1 MSTENFLDRIVMIQ
15 SDQIDAQDRLYAI
28 SLPWLPIDEL
38 IQSVQETGILSPLHV
53 QRTELGQFRVIM
65 GFRRYEAARKL
76 GLREIPCIVREEE
89 DGFTLLVQALQD
101 NRVTRPLHL
110 LEKALLLL
118 RLREHF
124 GLSEQALLDDF
135 MELLNLPADRFHL
148 QQCLD
153 LARLPELLQRTI
165 LDPLEPEIVLKLAR
179 WKTEEQEF
187 FHGIASKFRLGKN
200 KQKKLFNL
208 LDELRAL
215 SGTTPAGLPAT
226 GSLSMLWK
234 ESGAAEIEQD
244 ERLSPSDGFDKVF
257 EKLRRLRFPRLSA
270 CEQEYERLKAALKL
284 PPQIQ
289 FRAPRYFEGKRI
301 DVLLS
306 FQSTEELFEG
316 ARKLDEIAKTDEV
329 RQILELL

>member
-1 MSTENFLDRIVMIQ
+1 MSPENFLDQIVMIR
-15 SDQIDAQDRLYAI
+15 SDQIDAQDRFFAI
-28 SLPWLPIDEL
+28 SLPWLPIDQL
-38 IQSVQETGILSPLHV
+38 MRSVQETGILSPLHV
-53 QRTELGQFRVIM
+53 QRTASEQFRIII

-76 GLREIPCIVREEE
+76 GFREVPCIVREEE
-89 DGFTLLVQALQD
+89 DGLTLLVQALED

-110 LEKALLLL
+110 LEKAHLLL

-124 GLSEQALLDDF
+124 GLSDEALMDDF
-135 MELLNLPADRFHL
+135 MALLSLPADRFHL

-153 LARLPELLQRTI
+153 LARLPELLQRTL
-165 LDPLEPEIVLKLAR
+165 LDPLEPEIVLKLSS

-187 FHGIASKFRLGKN
+187 FHRIAVKFRLGKN
-200 KQKKLFNL
+200 KQRKLFNL

-215 SGTTPAGLPAT
+215 AGTTPSGPPAK
-226 GSLSMLWK
+226 GSVSMLWK

-244 ERLSPSDGFDKVF
+244 ERLSPSDRFDKVF

-301 DVLLS
+301 DVFLS
-306 FQSTEELFEG
+306 FESIEELFEG

>member
-1 MSTENFLDRIVMIQ
+1 MTEKFLDQIVMIR
-15 SDQIDAQDRLYAI
+15 SDRIDAQDRFYAI
-28 SLPWLPIDEL
+28 SLPWLPIDQL
-38 IQSVQETGILSPLHV
+38 MRSVQETGILSPLHV
-53 QRTELGQFRVIM
+53 QRTESGQFRIII

-76 GLREIPCIVREEE
+76 GFREIPCIVREEE
-89 DGFTLLVQALQD
+89 DGLTLLVQALED

-110 LEKALLLL
+110 LEKAHLLL

-124 GLSEQALLDDF
+124 GLSDEALMDDF
-135 MELLNLPADRFHL
+135 MALLNLPADRFHL

-153 LARLPELLQRTI
+153 LARLPVLLQRTV
-165 LDPLEPEIVLKLAR
+165 LDPLEPEVVLKLAS

-187 FHGIASKFRLGKN
+187 FHRIASKFRLGKN

-215 SGTTPAGLPAT
+215 AGTTPSGPPAT
-226 GSLSMLWK
+226 GSVSMLWK
-234 ESGAAEIEQD
+234 ESGAAKIEQD
-244 ERLSPSDGFDKVF
+244 ERLSPSDRFDKVF
-257 EKLRRLRFPRLSA
+257 EKLRRLRFPQLSA

-289 FRAPRYFEGKRI
+289 FRVPRYFEGKRI

-306 FQSTEELFEG
+306 FESTEELVEG